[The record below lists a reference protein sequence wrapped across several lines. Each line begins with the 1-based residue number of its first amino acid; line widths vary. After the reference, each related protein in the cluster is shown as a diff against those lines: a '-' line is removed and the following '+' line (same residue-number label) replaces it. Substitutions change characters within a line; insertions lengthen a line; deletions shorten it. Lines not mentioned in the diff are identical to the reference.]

1 MTRTLSFCR
10 KTRRKTY
17 VFKLQFF
24 TSLLSRGSGGSPPGL
39 SNLDENMPKPGFSIF
54 MVMLDGCKKN
64 FSKKKSRGPTFSR
77 AVSR

>member
-17 VFKLQFF
+17 IFKLQFF

-39 SNLDENMPKPGFSIF
+39 SNLDENMPNPGFTIF
-54 MVMLDGCKKN
+54 MVMLNGCKKN
-64 FSKKKSRGPTFSR
+64 FSKKKSGTYFFEGG
-77 AVSR
+77 